1 MRATGLLFGS
11 SVLPVCA
18 SPNNAYYCPSSTQQL
33 SAMIEGAN
41 GATSAVNFSV
51 ANANTVAQ
59 TYAGDSALPLLA
71 GPAFVTSSIF
81 DWGLPFFYGRNVYA
95 AIEQQATPSGVGPYV
110 AY

>member
-1 MRATGLLFGS
+1 M
-11 SVLPVCA
+11 LPVCA

-51 ANANTVAQ
+51 ANANAVAQ

-81 DWGLPFFYGRNVYA
+81 DWGLPFFYGNVYA

>member
-1 MRATGLLFGS
+1 
-11 SVLPVCA
+11 
-18 SPNNAYYCPSSTQQL
+18 
-33 SAMIEGAN
+33 MIEGAN

-51 ANANTVAQ
+51 ANANAVAQ

-95 AIEQQATPSGVGPYV
+95 AIEQQARPSGVGPYV